1 MIVDCHTQIW
11 ETNPPVWATQ
21 RASTSAEP
29 SPQANAIEHLAA
41 SDPVDHSIVLGFKSR
56 YLEAEIPNQY
66 VADYVRRNASKMVG
80 FAGIDPTDPD
90 WPAEL
95 DHAQRELKLK
105 GVTVS
110 PSMQDFHPCDTRA
123 MELYEQCAQRGMPIL
138 FQQNHRNPAGKME
151 YARPV
156 LLDNVARE
164 FPKLRI
170 VIAHMGYPGIDET
183 VVMLGKHEHLYAEV
197 SGLLDFPWTSYNAL
211 LTAYQFG
218 VIEKL
223 LFGSDFPF
231 KAPAACI
238 EALYSIN
245 LVSQGNNLTAIPR
258 ECLRGIVERDALT
271 LLGIAGPK
279 PMSKN
284 SSTIIADDD

>member
-11 ETNPPVWATQ
+11 ETNSPIWTTQ
-21 RASTSAEP
+21 LAAASVKKT
-29 SPQANAIEHLAA
+29 IEADAVRHLAA
-41 SDPVDHSIVLGFKSR
+41 SDPVDHSIVLGFKSC
-56 YLEAEIPNQY
+56 YLEAEIPNRY
-66 VADYVRRNASKMVG
+66 VADYVRRNPTKMVG
-80 FAGIDPTDPD
+80 FAGIDPTDPE
-90 WPAEL
+90 WRGEL
-95 DHAQRELKLK
+95 EQAQDQLRLK
-105 GVTVS
+105 GVTIS
-110 PSMQDFHPCDTRA
+110 PSMQDYHPCDTRA
-123 MELYEQCAQRGMPIL
+123 MELYEQCSQRGMPIL
-138 FQQNHRNPAGKME
+138 FQQNHRSPAGKME
-151 YARPV
+151 YSRPF

-183 VVMLGKHEHLYAEV
+183 VVLLGKHEHLYAEI

-218 VIEKL
+218 VMDKL

-245 LVSQGNNLTAIPR
+245 QVSQGTNLTAIPR
-258 ECLRGIVERDALT
+258 EHLRGIVERDALT

-279 PMSKN
+279 PLNKP
-284 SSTIIADDD
+284 STSIITDDD

>member
-11 ETNPPVWATQ
+11 ETDSPVWATQ
-21 RASTSAEP
+21 LAPASVK
-29 SPQANAIEHLAA
+29 NAVEADAARHLAA
-41 SDPVDHSIVLGFKSR
+41 SGPVDHSIVLGFKSR
-56 YLEAEIPNQY
+56 YLEAEIPNRY
-66 VADYVRRNASKMVG
+66 VADYVRRNPTKMVG
-80 FAGIDPTDPD
+80 FAGIDPTDPQWRD
-90 WPAEL
+90 EL
-95 DHAQRELKLK
+95 EQAQDELRLK
-105 GVTVS
+105 GVTIS
-110 PSMQDFHPCDTRA
+110 PSMQDYHPCDTRA
-123 MELYEQCAQRGMPIL
+123 MELYEQCAHRGMPIL
-138 FQQNHRNPAGKME
+138 FQQNHRSPAGKME
-151 YARPV
+151 YSRPV

-183 VVMLGKHEHLYAEV
+183 VVLLGKHEHLYAEI

-211 LTAYQFG
+211 LTAYQYG
-218 VIEKL
+218 VMDKL

-245 LVSQGNNLTAIPR
+245 QVSQGTNLTAIPR
-258 ECLRGIVERDALT
+258 EHLRGIIERDALT

-279 PMSKN
+279 PLN
-284 SSTIIADDD
+284 QPSTSIITDDD